1 MDKLKYTQEHTTEEW
16 VNLDAMSKFL
26 KTNES
31 RLNDQKNNLNE
42 QILDI
47 EQVDLADALTQF
59 SWDMYCYNSAL
70 KIGNQ
75 LLSQSLIDYM
85 R

>member
-1 MDKLKYTQEHTTEEW
+1 MDTKSEFLVANGTRLKDQGY
-16 VNLDAMSKFL
+16 NLK
-26 KTNES
+26 
-31 RLNDQKNNLNE
+31 E
-42 QILDI
+42 QIADI
-47 EQVDLADALTQF
+47 EQVDLADAINNL
-59 SWDMYCYNSAL
+59 SWAYYCYSSAL